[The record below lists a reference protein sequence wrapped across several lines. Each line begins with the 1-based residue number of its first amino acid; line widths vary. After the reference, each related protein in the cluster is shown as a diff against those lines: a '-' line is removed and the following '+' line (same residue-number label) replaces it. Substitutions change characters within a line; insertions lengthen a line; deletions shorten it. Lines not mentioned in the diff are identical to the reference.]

1 MTTTPAHLILEPRP
15 PLTVRDAYRLTLKVL
30 TAAGCAYEIAA
41 LPARSP
47 LPTITSI
54 TGRSWH
60 WRRPYGPFVF
70 VLAAAGSVVHFVN
83 AVRMAGTAAKAAH
96 DVVTD
101 A

>member
-47 LPTITSI
+47 LPTISELVSNPHRHRFGWLVWLGWI
-54 TGRSWH
+54 AAWLSHFRPRGRWV
-60 WRRPYGPFVF
+60 YV
-70 VLAAAGSVVHFVN
+70 
-83 AVRMAGTAAKAAH
+83 
-96 DVVTD
+96 D